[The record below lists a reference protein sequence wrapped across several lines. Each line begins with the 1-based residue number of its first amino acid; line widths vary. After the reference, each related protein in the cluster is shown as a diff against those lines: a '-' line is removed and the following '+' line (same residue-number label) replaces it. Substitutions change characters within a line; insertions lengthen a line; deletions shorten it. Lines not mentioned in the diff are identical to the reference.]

1 MRCPVTAWVAIL
13 GTTAMLAPLGAG
25 QQQPPAQPATA
36 PPASTE
42 ALTVVEEQATP
53 VFTRMCTKCHPPDR
67 ILSQRR
73 TKTQWEEVLEKMT
86 KLGASGTDEEWDTV
100 QGYLLRHYGRIN
112 VNKAQADDLVQ
123 ILDLPPADAAAI
135 VAYRKAQ
142 GDFPD
147 FDALLKV
154 PAVNTEKLQHARTAI
169 TF

>member
-1 MRCPVTAWVAIL
+1 MKLPVFLLSVMVAAAFVPV
-13 GTTAMLAPLGAG
+13 GAQQSPAPS
-25 QQQPPAQPATA
+25 PAA
-36 PPASTE
+36 PPASDE
-42 ALTVVEEQATP
+42 VLTVVEEAATP

-86 KLGASGTDEEWDTV
+86 KLGASGTDEEWETV
-100 QGYLLRHYGRIN
+100 QTYLLKHYGRIN

-123 ILDLPPADAAAI
+123 ILDLTPADASAI

-142 GDFPD
+142 GDFAG

-154 PAVNTEKLQHARTAI
+154 PAVNTEKLQHARNAI